1 MILGIYLYISTK
13 TIVSLSKM
21 NVSTEMEF
29 WEKKKVTEPYEERGQ
44 LQYCILVLASPLK
57 IFLNETCFGFIN
69 INLMHYLPEQ
79 FELELNALLLKLI

>member
-1 MILGIYLYISTK
+1 MILGIYSYISTK

-21 NVSTEMEF
+21 NVRTEMEF

-69 INLMHYLPEQ
+69 I
-79 FELELNALLLKLI
+79 

>member
-1 MILGIYLYISTK
+1 MIYPEYCTILGIYFYLSTK

-44 LQYCILVLASPLK
+44 L
-57 IFLNETCFGFIN
+57 
-69 INLMHYLPEQ
+69 
-79 FELELNALLLKLI
+79 

>member
-1 MILGIYLYISTK
+1 MILSIYLYISTK

-69 INLMHYLPEQ
+69 I
-79 FELELNALLLKLI
+79 